1 MKEGNTIAPYTF
13 RRVSINSRVRE
24 AMKML
29 LKKNIISLIPKLFLV
44 DIKRLH
50 VSQSEEVL
58 YQLLMLISS
67 IRCRKLEYYN
77 YADQL
82 STISCV
88 QLFCSHFTFNT
99 SFIHYLSLQEK
110 AKYLFSFNFVALN
123 FVLPQLEQVNCL
135 HILIIFFISICFAS
149 CDVIVNQS
157 VNQSIDLSVKQT
169 II

>member
-13 RRVSINSRVRE
+13 RRVSTNSRVRE

-77 YADQL
+77 YADHLQL
-82 STISCV
+82 V
-88 QLFCSHFTFNT
+88 LQLFCSHLTFNT